1 MKQDDAERY
10 LRLEHLA
17 NRWAQPAALAAL
29 LYQQRCCCLLIFLK
43 PPKPS
48 PTCKILTLPPPA
60 PTDPWPA
67 APTLMRGS
75 CTAAR
80 HATSGGRS
88 WRTRCP
94 ARCPRCRPHASWR
107 WWARRSSGE
116 GGGRVA
122 GWVFGWVG
130 REAGA
135 ACICCVANPLV
146 ISGHMRWQDANG
158 MRGKIRCSSHQLA
171 PHLPAPVQAA
181 AAGHAPA
188 RRRVRPVPRH
198 GGGRAGRGGDVP
210 HRPGPAGGL
219 MGGCDGGL

>member
-146 ISGHMRWQDANG
+146 ISGTHAMA
-158 MRGKIRCSSHQLA
+158 RCKWHEREDKVLITS
-171 PHLPAPVQAA
+171 
-181 AAGHAPA
+181 AGPAPA
-188 RRRVRPVPRH
+188 RPCAGSSSRACSRPAPRSTCSAARRRARGTRWRRSPQTWT
-198 GGGRAGRGGDVP
+198 GRWADE
-210 HRPGPAGGL
+210 GL
-219 MGGCDGGL
+219 